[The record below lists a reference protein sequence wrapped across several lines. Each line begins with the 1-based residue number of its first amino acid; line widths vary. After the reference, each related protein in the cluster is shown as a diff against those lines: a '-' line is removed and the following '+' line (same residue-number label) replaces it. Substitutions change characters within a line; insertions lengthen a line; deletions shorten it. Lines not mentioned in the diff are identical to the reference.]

1 MGCGDTMKLK
11 TNDTMISVAQEIHT
25 MKEMREI
32 SPRMLQRKDAH
43 KNNFGHVW
51 IFGGSVGF
59 TGAPRLAAEGAMA
72 TGAGLVSIICPQDV
86 WPVIAACSLE
96 VMVHPQGIDAWKK
109 ADVILA
115 GPGWGKGHATCLAQ
129 ILSHEVPLVLDADA
143 LNMIALDK
151 SLQALLCKRKALTI
165 LTPHAG
171 EAGRLL
177 AKTSADIQANRLAS
191 VLALVDMYRC
201 TVILKGAE
209 TLLALDDKEVFLCPF
224 GSSNL
229 ARAGTGDVL
238 AGMVA
243 SLLAQAIRMHE
254 AFDLEGILSQA
265 IVWHARAGESKDWY
279 RAGQLP
285 SIVAGLL
292 KPS

>member
-1 MGCGDTMKLK
+1 MKQK
-11 TNDTMISVAQEIHT
+11 MNDDMSPTNNKIHI
-25 MKEMREI
+25 MKDVTKINHRA
-32 SPRMLQRKDAH
+32 LQRQDAH

-72 TGAGLVSIICPQDV
+72 TGVGLVSIICPQDV

-96 VMVHPQGIDAWKK
+96 VMVHPQGVDGWKK
-109 ADVILA
+109 ADVILV
-115 GPGWGKGHATCLAQ
+115 GPGWGNMHAIYLAK
-129 ILSHEVPLVLDADA
+129 ILSSNVPLVLDADA

-151 SLQALLCKRKALTI
+151 SLQTLLGNRKALTI

-177 AKTSADIQANRLAS
+177 GKTPSDIQTNRLAS
-191 VLALVDMYRC
+191 VLALVDMYQC
-201 TVILKGAE
+201 AVILKGAG
-209 TLLALDDKEVFLCPF
+209 TLLALENKEVFLCPF

-243 SLLAQAIRMHE
+243 SLLAQAIKVHE
-254 AFDLEGILSQA
+254 VVNLERVLSQA
-265 IVWHARAGESKDWY
+265 IVWHARAGESNDWY
-279 RAGQLP
+279 RTGQLP
-285 SIVAGLL
+285 SIIASLL
-292 KPS
+292 KPH

>member
-1 MGCGDTMKLK
+1 MKQK
-11 TNDTMISVAQEIHT
+11 INDDISPENNKFNI
-25 MKEMREI
+25 MKEMVGMNSRV
-32 SPRMLQRKDAH
+32 SQRKDVH

-72 TGAGLVSIICPQDV
+72 TGVGLVSIVCPADV
-86 WPVIAACSLE
+86 WPVIATCSLE
-96 VMVHPQGIDAWKK
+96 VMVHPQGVDAWKK

-115 GPGWGKGHATCLAQ
+115 GPGWGKGHSVCLAE
-129 ILSHEVPLVLDADA
+129 ILLHETPLVLDADA

-151 SLQALLCKRKALTI
+151 SLQTLLCKREAMTI

-177 AKTSADIQANRLAS
+177 AKEAVDIQANRLAS
-191 VLALVDMYRC
+191 VLALVDMYQC

-209 TLLALDDKEVFLCPF
+209 TLLALENKEVFLCPF

-243 SLLAQAIRMHE
+243 SLLAQAIQVGE
-254 AFDLEGILSQA
+254 VVDLEIILSQA
-265 IVWHARAGESKDWY
+265 IVWHARAGESNDWY

-285 SIVAGLL
+285 NIIASLL
-292 KPS
+292 SPS